1 MSRIKSLGL
10 AFAAAALLLPGGAV
24 AKEDSGRWELKEK
37 GVIVDTFTDLQ
48 WTQRDNLYDINWR
61 DAKAYCEALPLAGG
75 GWRLPTMQELNQV
88 YTAGRDG
95 TTPCGDYT
103 CKVSPKFYLTSV
115 WFWSNE
121 LTATSDGSSGARGI
135 RLLSGSRHVYTL
147 SSSDG
152 NRALC
157 VRRRS

>member
-1 MSRIKSLGL
+1 MLNISKIM
-10 AFAAAALLLPGGAV
+10 AVAALVLPAMATAV
-24 AKEDSGRWELKEK
+24 EDSGRWELKEK

-48 WTQRDNLYDINWR
+48 WTQRDNLYDINWP

-75 GWRLPTMQELNQV
+75 GWRLPTIQELSQV

-121 LTATSDGSSGARGI
+121 LTATSDGSSGARDIFLFNGG
-135 RLLSGSRHVYTL
+135 RDVSTL
-147 SSSDG
+147 SHSV
-152 NRALC
+152 NHRALC

>member
-1 MSRIKSLGL
+1 M
-10 AFAAAALLLPGGAV
+10 AVAALVLPAMATAV
-24 AKEDSGRWELKEK
+24 EDSGRWELKEK

-48 WTQRDNLYDINWR
+48 WTQRDNLYDINWP

-121 LTATSDGSSGARGI
+121 LYRSWGASYFVLVNGGQDKFP
-135 RLLSGSRHVYTL
+135 LSQST
-147 SSSDG
+147 DQ
-152 NRALC
+152 RALC
-157 VRRRS
+157 VRRHS

>member
-1 MSRIKSLGL
+1 MLNISKIM
-10 AFAAAALLLPGGAV
+10 AVAALVLPAMATAV
-24 AKEDSGRWELKEK
+24 EDSGRWVLKEK

-48 WTQRDNLYDINWR
+48 WTQRDNLYDINWP

-75 GWRLPTMQELNQV
+75 GWRLPTIQELSQV

-135 RLLSGSRHVYTL
+135 LLSDGDRDVGPLSGSNVT
-147 SSSDG
+147 
-152 NRALC
+152 RALC

>member
-1 MSRIKSLGL
+1 MLNISKIM
-10 AFAAAALLLPGGAV
+10 AVAALVLPAMAV

-48 WTQRDNLYDINWR
+48 WTQRDNLYDINWP

-103 CKVSPKFYLTSV
+103 CKVSPKFYLTGV

-121 LTATSDGSSGARGI
+121 LTATSDGSSGARYIFLGNGN
-135 RLLSGSRHVYTL
+135 RSVLPL
-147 SSSDG
+147 SSSYD